1 MTTKDHS
8 LATEFHRKTPPDP
21 GSGRS
26 RRAWPRGCIAGSG
39 TSTGRTRGSSLAD
52 FANSATSSAGMS
64 PSPPG
69 KTPGVVPVPVFR
81 SRPVRRSRSLRW
93 TLRMHRQFR
102 RLRPRQARILLRAGR
117 RYCPTWPTIWPRPEK
132 RLEPECLPESPLSGV
147 SLRAAGLRPAGRSHG
162 DHAAVRGVG
171 RYGCVARR
179 PRRLR
184 RQRFHATSG
193 WGHTALRRRS
203 FCCPNG
209 MAPRRRALSARCS
222 MPDAHAH

>member
-1 MTTKDHS
+1 MRRGRCYDFAAVRHRHRQRPLPDVRG
-8 LATEFHRKTPPDP
+8 LAGVVGWPREFHRKTPPDP

-39 TSTGRTRGSSLAD
+39 TSTGRTSGSSLAD

-117 RYCPTWPTIWPRPEK
+117 RYS
-132 RLEPECLPESPLSGV
+132 LLPDLAHDLAEAGKEAGAGVLAGIAIIGGVIAGGGVASSGQI
-147 SLRAAGLRPAGRSHG
+147 
-162 DHAAVRGVG
+162 
-171 RYGCVARR
+171 AR
-179 PRRLR
+179 
-184 RQRFHATSG
+184 
-193 WGHTALRRRS
+193 
-203 FCCPNG
+203 
-209 MAPRRRALSARCS
+209 
-222 MPDAHAH
+222 